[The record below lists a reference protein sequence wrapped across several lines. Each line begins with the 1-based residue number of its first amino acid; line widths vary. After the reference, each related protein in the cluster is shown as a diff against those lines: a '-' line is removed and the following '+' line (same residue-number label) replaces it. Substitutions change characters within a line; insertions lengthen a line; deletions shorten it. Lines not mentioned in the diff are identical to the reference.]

1 VEPPL
6 SGFGTSSVWP
16 TLNEFGSVMPL
27 IRASSSAVVP
37 NCVAIDESESP
48 GWTVYSSKGDASGV
62 GLGAGE
68 DVAAGEAPGVGEA
81 PRVGEAPGVRAGV
94 ALGRAVAVAVDVRVT
109 DGWPASA
116 PDSSSPG
123 GRISSHN
130 ARTEATRRASSAP
143 RNTAPEG
150 MALDGS

>member
-1 VEPPL
+1 
-6 SGFGTSSVWP
+6 
-16 TLNEFGSVMPL
+16 MPL
-27 IRASSSAVVP
+27 IRANSSAVVP

-48 GWTVYSSKGDASGV
+48 GWTVYSSKGDGSGV

-68 DVAAGEAPGVGEA
+68 AVVPGEARG
-81 PRVGEAPGVRAGV
+81 VGEAPGVDDAPGVPVGV
-94 ALGRAVAVAVDVRVT
+94 ALGRAVVVATTVRVT

-130 ARTEATRRASSAP
+130 ANTEATSRASSAP